1 MAAVSE
7 GAGRVFG
14 QVETPPVIRARS
26 SAEEERSE
34 RKAFSCG
41 GQTGLILRVSRLG
54 RVTFDHPLVSDY
66 KLSMNA
72 ASVYICQRL
81 TGILAA
87 PGAGGEGWGAAAH
100 LHKLQRSSVF
110 CFK

>member
-7 GAGRVFG
+7 EAGRVFG
-14 QVETPPVIRARS
+14 QVETPPVIWART

-66 KLSMNA
+66 KLSMKRSLRL
-72 ASVYICQRL
+72 SVS
-81 TGILAA
+81 
-87 PGAGGEGWGAAAH
+87 GGVCVGGGG
-100 LHKLQRSSVF
+100 LQISSVF

>member
-1 MAAVSE
+1 M
-7 GAGRVFG
+7 FG
-14 QVETPPVIRARS
+14 QVETPPVIWAQT

-66 KLSMNA
+66 KLSMKRSLRLHLSA
-72 ASVYICQRL
+72 AVCVL
-81 TGILAA
+81 
-87 PGAGGEGWGAAAH
+87 GGGTAN
-100 LHKLQRSSVF
+100 KL
-110 CFK
+110 CFLF